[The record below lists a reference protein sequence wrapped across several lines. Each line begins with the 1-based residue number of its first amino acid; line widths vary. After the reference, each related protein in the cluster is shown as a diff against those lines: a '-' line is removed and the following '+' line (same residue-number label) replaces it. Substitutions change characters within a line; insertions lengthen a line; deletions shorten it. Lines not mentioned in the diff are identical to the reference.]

1 MLVGKA
7 LSIATVSFTQ
17 GHVVRSQIAEW
28 VKLLLYYISFL
39 RILAITFHDNIASNI
54 VLLDG
59 DAGGISKAFIILHK
73 FFANFGYYFS
83 GYHRFKHRAFKW

>member
-39 RILAITFHDNIASNI
+39 RILAITFHDTTASNI
-54 VLLDG
+54 ELLNG
-59 DAGGISKAFIILHK
+59 DAGGIGKAFIMLHQ
-73 FFANFGYYFS
+73 FIANSALLSFNMNAS
-83 GYHRFKHRAFKW
+83 N